1 MKTLRVVVLLSVAFA
16 AGTVF
21 AQTRMQAGTTVDPR
35 GRTIYRGSWVSRDLG
50 LRRESEPPIKALQP
64 STVCSPRRHDQPV
77 VVNVVV
83 FSPPVYDATAA
94 IYAYEESQNYY
105 QPGYEWGAGLKGNS
119 LVWAEFVPYLQQYLL
134 NVSPVA
140 QDAFRRGFVTG
151 FGNTAEAVYD
161 RAMRQAC
168 QRG

>member
-1 MKTLRVVVLLSVAFA
+1 MKTLCVVILVNLALA
-16 AGTVF
+16 AGTAF
-21 AQTRMQAGTTVDPR
+21 AQTRMQAGTAADPR
-35 GRTIYRGSWVSRDLG
+35 GPTVYRSSWVSRDLG
-50 LRRESEPPIKALQP
+50 LRTASEPPIKVSQP
-64 STVCSPRRHDQPV
+64 ATKCSPGRNNRPI

-83 FSPPVYDATAA
+83 FSPPAYDATAA

-105 QPGYEWGAGLKGNS
+105 QPGYEWGEGLKGNA
-119 LVWAEFVPYLQQYLL
+119 LEWAEFVPYLQQYLL

-140 QDAFRRGFVTG
+140 QDAFRQGFVRGFG
-151 FGNTAEAVYD
+151 ATAEAIYD